1 MSIEAAT
8 VYCSSSDAI
17 DDRYVR
23 TATTLGRLFAENGIS
38 LVYGG
43 GNVGLMGHMA
53 RTVHEHDGHVVGVI
67 PKAMMKVEGV
77 GYRAC
82 DELYLT
88 ETMRERKRIM
98 YERGDAYVALA
109 GGFGT
114 LEEFLEVLTLR
125 QLRYHDRPV
134 VLLNTDGFYDTLLSF
149 FGELETAGF
158 AGRKGRPAFE
168 VVAEPTDVI
177 RALGAG
183 TVPAS

>member
-1 MSIEAAT
+1 MSVDSVTI
-8 VYCSSSDAI
+8 YCSSSDSI
-17 DDRYVR
+17 DERHVDA
-23 TATTLGRLFAENGIS
+23 ATKLARLLAENGIT

-67 PKAMMKVEGV
+67 PKEIMKVEGV

-88 ETMRERKRIM
+88 DTMRERKRIM
-98 YERGDAYVALA
+98 YERGNAYVALA

-125 QLRYHDRPV
+125 QLRYHNRPV
-134 VLLNTDGFYDTLLSF
+134 ILMNTDGFYDTLLAF
-149 FGELETAGF
+149 FDELETAGF
-158 AGRKGRPAFE
+158 AGRRGRPTFE
-168 VVAEPTDVI
+168 LVTSPEDVV
-177 RALGAG
+177 RALDFAD
-183 TVPAS
+183 